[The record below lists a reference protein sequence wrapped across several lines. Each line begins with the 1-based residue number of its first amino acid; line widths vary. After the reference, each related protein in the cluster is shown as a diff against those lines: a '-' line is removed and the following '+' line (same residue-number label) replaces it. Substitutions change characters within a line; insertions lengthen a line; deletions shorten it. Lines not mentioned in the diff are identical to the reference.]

1 MKLINR
7 VEKLEK
13 AGENGFAVIVR
24 ELDDPDNETAI
35 RRAGYDP
42 DDNRLFIVVQNFGC
56 KKLE

>member
-42 DDNRLFIVVQNFGC
+42 DDNRLFIVVQNFGG
-56 KKLE
+56 KKQE